1 MAEERKEEAKD
12 PYKLMAEVLKPV
24 PEEKPKPEKAKK

>member
-1 MAEERKEEAKD
+1 MAEVKKEEPKD

-24 PEEKPKPEKAKK
+24 TEEKPKPEKPKK